1 MTRARFL
8 LGVFLG
14 LAIAVPRDSLASD
27 DWPRRL
33 FKTTSHDFGTV
44 ARGALAEYRFE
55 MENPYVEDVHIERVE
70 SSCGCAQPTVTK
82 RLLKTY
88 ETGAIVVTLDTQR
101 FYGQKETTLRV
112 VFDQPFRAEF
122 RLKLSYYIRPD
133 VVFQPGTVQFG
144 SVSQGQ
150 SVQKRVTVS
159 YAGRATWKVLDAE
172 ASSSHLD
179 VALSEVERST
189 DPRTQVGKVTYDL
202 VVTLKD
208 DSPPGYLKELV
219 VLRTNDPNQ
228 QTARIPLTVEGL
240 VVPSLSVHPTV
251 ILFDL
256 VRPGE
261 TVSKNLVV
269 RSQKPFRIVEVEG
282 PDPRFQFNIPKAASQ
297 YRSGD
302 SAYYGAVIGVEF
314 HAGDVP
320 GKVSGKVR
328 IKTDVPGAAP
338 LEVSVSGQVAAAPLQ
353 KIDRPGSRLELRA
366 PNR

>member
-1 MTRARFL
+1 MRRARFL
-8 LGVFLG
+8 LLVFVG
-14 LAIAVPRDSLASD
+14 LLFASPADSAAEE

-33 FKTTSHDFGTV
+33 FKATSHDFGTV
-44 ARGALAEYRFE
+44 ARGAVAEYRFE

-144 SVSQGQ
+144 SVPQGQ
-150 SVQKRVTVS
+150 GVKKRVTVS
-159 YAGRATWKVLDAE
+159 YAGRTTWRVLDAE
-172 ASSSHLD
+172 TSSSHLD
-179 VALSEVERST
+179 VALAEVERSS
-189 DPRTQVGKVTYDL
+189 DPRTHVGKVTYDL
-202 VVTLKD
+202 VVTLKE
-208 DSPPGYLKELV
+208 DSPPGYLKEFV

-240 VVPSLSVHPTV
+240 IVPSLTVHPAL
-251 ILFDL
+251 ILFDV

-261 TVSKNLVV
+261 TVSKNVVV
-269 RSQKPFRIVEVEG
+269 RGQKPFRILEVEG
-282 PDPRFQFNIPKAASQ
+282 PDPRFQFSIPKAANQ

-302 SAYYGAVIGVEF
+302 STYYGAVIAVAF
-314 HAGDVP
+314 HAGDAP
-320 GKVSGKVR
+320 GKVSGKIHIR
-328 IKTDVPGAAP
+328 TDIPGAAP
-338 LEVSVSGQVAAAPLQ
+338 LEMSVSGQVASTALQ
-353 KIDRPGSRLELRA
+353 KIDRPSKLSD
-366 PNR
+366 PKTSNR

>member
-1 MTRARFL
+1 MVRGRYLILAFGL
-8 LGVFLG
+8 CFASSAGG
-14 LAIAVPRDSLASD
+14 LADA

-33 FKTTSHDFGTV
+33 FKTTTYDFGTV
-44 ARGALAEYRFE
+44 ARGAVAEYRFE

-70 SSCGCAQPTVTK
+70 SSCGCAQVHVTK

-88 ETGAIVVTLDTQR
+88 DTGAIVVTLDTQR
-101 FYGQKETTLRV
+101 FYGQKESTLRV

-122 RLKLSYYIRPD
+122 RLHVSYYIRPD

-144 SVSQGQ
+144 TVPQGQ

-159 YAGRATWKVLDAE
+159 YAGRTTWKVLDAE
-172 ASSSHLD
+172 PSSSHLE
-179 VALSEVERST
+179 VALAEVERSS

-240 VVPSLSVHPTV
+240 VVPSLSVHPAV
-251 ILFDL
+251 LIFD
-256 VRPGE
+256 VVPPGE

-269 RSQKPFRIVEVEG
+269 RGQRPFRILDVEG
-282 PDPRFQFNIPKAASQ
+282 PDPRFRFTIPKAASQ

-302 SAYYGAVIGVEF
+302 SIYYGAMVAVEF
-314 HAGDVP
+314 HAGDRP
-320 GKVSGKVR
+320 DKVSGKIR
-328 IKTDVPGAAP
+328 IKTDVAGATP
-338 LEVSVSGQVAAAPLQ
+338 LEVSVSAQVAAKSLQTTGRSSTNPDSAPR
-353 KIDRPGSRLELRA
+353 KR
-366 PNR
+366 

>member
-1 MTRARFL
+1 MTRLRFL
-8 LGVFLG
+8 LLVFWG
-14 LAIAVPRDSLASD
+14 IFLAAPARSLADD

-44 ARGALAEYRFE
+44 ARGAVAEYRFE

-101 FYGQKETTLRV
+101 FHGQKETTLRV
-112 VFDQPFRAEF
+112 VFDKPFRAEF
-122 RLKLSYYIRPD
+122 RLRLSYYIRPD

-144 SVSQGQ
+144 SVTQGQ
-150 SVQKRVTVS
+150 GVKKRVTVS
-159 YAGRATWKVLDAE
+159 YAGRTTWKVLDAE
-172 ASSSHLD
+172 VSSSHLD
-179 VALSEVERST
+179 VALAEVERST
-189 DPRTQVGKVTYDL
+189 DPRTHVGKVTYDL

-208 DSPPGYLKELV
+208 DAPPGYLKELV

-240 VVPSLSVHPTV
+240 VVPALSVHPAV
-251 ILFDL
+251 LMFDV
-256 VRPGE
+256 VRGGE
-261 TVSKNLVV
+261 IVSKNLVV
-269 RSQKPFRIVEVEG
+269 RGQRPFRILDVDG
-282 PDPRFQFNIPKAASQ
+282 PDPRFHFNIPKAATQ

-302 SAYYGAVIGVEF
+302 STHYGAVIAVEF

-328 IKTDVPGAAP
+328 IKTDVAGAAP
-338 LEVSVSGQVAAAPLQ
+338 LEVLVSAQVTAPALQ
-353 KIDRPGSRLELRA
+353 KIDRPDADSEPQTPKR
-366 PNR
+366 

>member
-1 MTRARFL
+1 VTRARFL
-8 LGVFLG
+8 LLGFLGVFFAIPAD
-14 LAIAVPRDSLASD
+14 LAASD

-44 ARGALAEYRFE
+44 ARGAVAEYRFE
-55 MENPYVEDVHIERVE
+55 MENPYIEDVHIERVE
-70 SSCGCAQPTVTK
+70 SSCGCAHPTVTK

-101 FYGQKETTLRV
+101 FYGQKDTTLRV

-144 SVSQGQ
+144 SVPQGQ
-150 SVQKRVTVS
+150 SVKKRVTVS
-159 YAGRATWKVLDAE
+159 YAGRTTWKVLDAE
-172 ASSSHLD
+172 ASNSHLD
-179 VALSEVERST
+179 VALAEVERTT
-189 DPRTQVGKVTYDL
+189 DPRTHVGKVTYDL

-208 DSPPGYLKELV
+208 DSPPGYLKEFV

-240 VVPSLSVHPTV
+240 VVPSLSVHPAV
-251 ILFDL
+251 LLFDV

-261 TVSKNLVV
+261 TISKNLVV
-269 RSQKPFRIVEVEG
+269 RGQKPFRILEVEG
-282 PDPRFQFNIPKAASQ
+282 PDPRFRFTIPKTASQ

-302 SAYYGAVIGVEF
+302 STYYGAVIAVEF
-314 HAGDVP
+314 HAGDAP

-328 IKTDVPGAAP
+328 IQTDVAGAAP
-338 LEVSVSGQVAAAPLQ
+338 LEVSVSGQVAAPTLQ
-353 KIDRPGSRLELRA
+353 KIDRPGTHSELKNPGR
-366 PNR
+366 